1 MGRPEYRRRVRAHF
15 VSENVGGHAT
25 LHLHLHEALEA
36 HGDVDASL
44 FEVPPA
50 HLGRKL
56 LAAPVP
62 GLARL
67 DLDLHPLR
75 DQLARSAVV
84 RRHLAGLS
92 EPVDVLHLYTHNVGL
107 LSVAHMARQPTVV
120 SLDATNEQNG
130 YRLPQRYPTRFTPLT
145 VAATKVLERRVYRAA
160 TLVVAHSQ
168 WAASSLVDDY
178 GVEEE
183 RIRVI
188 PFGIGVP
195 PRLTASPKE
204 GLPRITFV
212 GRSMER
218 KGGWWLLDLW
228 RKHLRDVATLTLV
241 TPEPVAAEPGVKV
254 VGDVRQGDGRVFEL
268 LADTAVYAFPSPID
282 PFGYSMI
289 EAMVMA
295 VPVVALGQAAV
306 PEIVE
311 DGVTGMVVE
320 PGDGQAFAEAVR
332 SLVVDRELGR
342 RMGEAGRARVLER
355 FDVGVTTQQLVDV
368 LHAARARGGA

>member
-1 MGRPEYRRRVRAHF
+1 MRVHF

-25 LHLHLHEALEA
+25 LHLHLHRALRA
-36 HGDVDASL
+36 HPDVDASL

-50 HLGRKL
+50 RLARRL
-56 LAAPVP
+56 VAAPVP

-67 DLDLHPLR
+67 DLDFHPLR

-84 RRHLAGLS
+84 RRHLGGLT

-107 LSVAHMARQPTVV
+107 LSVGHMARQPTVV

-145 VAATKVLERRVYRAA
+145 IAATKPLESRVYRAA

-178 GVEEE
+178 GVKDE

-195 PRLTASPKE
+195 PQPAVPASD
-204 GLPRITFV
+204 GTPRITFV

-228 RKHLRDVATLTLV
+228 RRYLRDVSTLTLV
-241 TPEPVAAEPGVKV
+241 TPEPVPHEPGVEV
-254 VGDVRQGDGRVFEL
+254 VGDVRPGDGRVFEL
-268 LADTAVYAFPSPID
+268 LADSAVYAFPSPMD
-282 PFGYSMI
+282 PFGYSII
-289 EAMVMA
+289 EAMAMA
-295 VPVVALGQAAV
+295 VPVVALRQAAV

-311 DGVTGMVVE
+311 DARTGVLVE
-320 PGDGQAFAEAVR
+320 PGDERGFAEAVR
-332 SLVVDRELGR
+332 ALLGDADLRR
-342 RMGEAGRARVLER
+342 RMGESGRARVLER
-355 FDVGVTTQQLVDV
+355 FDARVTTPQLLDA
-368 LHAARARGGA
+368 LRAAYAPDGR

>member
-1 MGRPEYRRRVRAHF
+1 MRVHF

-25 LHLHLHEALEA
+25 LHLHLHRALQA
-36 HGDVDASL
+36 HPDVDATF

-50 HLGRKL
+50 GLGRKL

-67 DLDLHPLR
+67 DLDFHPLR
-75 DQLARSAVV
+75 DQLTRSAVV
-84 RRHLAGLS
+84 RRHLGGFT
-92 EPVDVLHLYTHNVGL
+92 EPVDVLHVYTHNVGL
-107 LSVAHMARQPTVV
+107 LSVGHLRRQPTVV

-145 VAATKVLERRVYRAA
+145 IAATKPLESRVYGAA
-160 TLVVAHSQ
+160 AFVVAHSQ
-168 WAASSLVDDY
+168 WAAASLVDDY
-178 GVEEE
+178 GVKEEH
-183 RIRVI
+183 IRVI

-195 PRLTASPKE
+195 PMPEARPRE
-204 GLPRITFV
+204 GLPRITFI

-228 RKHLRDVATLTLV
+228 RRYLRDVSTLTLV
-241 TPEPVAAEPGVKV
+241 TPEPVPEEPGVEV

-268 LADTAVYAFPSPID
+268 LADTAVYAFPSPMD

-289 EAMVMA
+289 EAMAMA

-311 DGVTGMVVE
+311 DGVTGTVVE
-320 PGDGQAFAEAVR
+320 PGDEVAFADAVR
-332 SLVVDRELGR
+332 SLLSGPTVGR
-342 RMGEAGRARVLER
+342 KMGEAGRARVLER
-355 FDVGVTTQQLVDV
+355 FDVRVTTRQLVSV
-368 LHAARARGGA
+368 LQEAHASGSG

>member
-1 MGRPEYRRRVRAHF
+1 VRVHF

-25 LHLHLHEALEA
+25 LHLHLHEALQA
-36 HGDVDASL
+36 HPDVDASL

-50 HLGRKL
+50 RLGRKL

-62 GLARL
+62 GLAGL
-67 DLDLHPLR
+67 DLDFHPLR
-75 DQLARSAVV
+75 DQLARSTVV
-84 RRHLAGLS
+84 RRHLAGLT

-107 LSVAHMARQPTVV
+107 LSVGHMERQPTVV
-120 SLDATNEQNG
+120 SLDATNQQNG

-145 VAATKVLERRVYRAA
+145 VAATKLLERRVYGAA
-160 TLVVAHSQ
+160 AFVVAHSR

-178 GVEEE
+178 GVEED
-183 RIRVI
+183 RIRVT

-195 PRLTASPKE
+195 PRLAAPSQE

-218 KGGWWLLDLW
+218 KGGWWLLNIW
-228 RKHLRDVATLTLV
+228 RRYLRDLSTLTLV
-241 TPEPVAAEPGVKV
+241 TPDPVPHEPGVEV
-254 VGDVRQGDGRVFEL
+254 IGDARPGDGRVFQL
-268 LADTAVYAFPSPID
+268 LADTAVYAFPSLID

-289 EAMVMA
+289 EAMAMA

-311 DGVTGMVVE
+311 DGVTGTVVE
-320 PGDGQAFAEAVR
+320 PGDALAFADALR
-332 SLVVDRELGR
+332 SLLADPALGR
-342 RMGEAGRARVLER
+342 SMGEAGRTRVLER
-355 FDVGVTTQQLVDV
+355 FDVRVTTGQLVDL
-368 LHAARARGGA
+368 LHEANGAGTG

>member
-1 MGRPEYRRRVRAHF
+1 MRVHF

-25 LHLHLHEALEA
+25 LHLHLHRALRA
-36 HGDVDASL
+36 HPDVDASL

-50 HLGRKL
+50 RLARRL
-56 LAAPVP
+56 VAAPVP

-84 RRHLAGLS
+84 RRHLGGLT
-92 EPVDVLHLYTHNVGL
+92 EPVDVLHVYTHNVGL
-107 LSVAHMARQPTVV
+107 LSVGPMGRQPTVV

-145 VAATKVLERRVYRAA
+145 VAATKPLEQRVYRAA
-160 TLVVAHSQ
+160 TFVVAHSQ

-178 GVEEE
+178 GVREEQ
-183 RIRVI
+183 IRVI
-188 PFGIGVP
+188 PFGIAVP
-195 PRLTASPKE
+195 PLPAAPPKE
-204 GLPRITFV
+204 GTPRITFI

-228 RKHLRDVATLTLV
+228 RRYLRDVSRLTLV
-241 TPEPVAAEPGVKV
+241 TPEPVPGEAGVEV
-254 VGDVRQGDGRVFEL
+254 VNDVRPGDGRVFEL
-268 LADTAVYAFPSPID
+268 LGDTAVYAFPSPID
-282 PFGYSMI
+282 PFGYSVI
-289 EAMVMA
+289 EAMSMA

-320 PGDGQAFAEAVR
+320 PGDQRAFAEAVR
-332 SLVVDRELGR
+332 ALVADPALGR
-342 RMGEAGRARVLER
+342 RRGEAGRARVLER
-355 FDVGVTTQQLVDV
+355 FDVRVTTQQLVDV
-368 LHAARARGGA
+368 LHAAHASATS

>member
-1 MGRPEYRRRVRAHF
+1 VRVHF

-25 LHLHLHEALEA
+25 LHLHLHHALQA
-36 HGDVDASL
+36 HPDVDASL

-50 HLGRKL
+50 GLGRKL

-67 DLDLHPLR
+67 DLDFHPLR
-75 DQLARSAVV
+75 DQLTRSAVV
-84 RRHLAGLS
+84 RRHLAGLT
-92 EPVDVLHLYTHNVGL
+92 EPVDVLHVYTHNVGL
-107 LSVAHMARQPTVV
+107 LSVGHLRRRPTVV
-120 SLDATNEQNG
+120 SLDATDVQNG

-145 VAATKVLERRVYRAA
+145 VAATKPLEGRVYDAA
-160 TLVVAHSQ
+160 AFVVAHSR

-178 GVEEE
+178 GVMEEK
-183 RIRVI
+183 IRVI

-195 PRLTASPKE
+195 PLPAVRSRE
-204 GLPRITFV
+204 GTPRITFI

-228 RKHLRDVATLTLV
+228 RRYLRDVSTLTLV
-241 TPEPVAAEPGVKV
+241 TPEPVPEEPGVEV
-254 VGDVRQGDGRVFEL
+254 IGDVRPGDGRVFEL

-289 EAMVMA
+289 EAMAMA

-306 PEIVE
+306 PEIVD
-311 DGVTGMVVE
+311 DGVTGTVVE
-320 PGDGQAFAEAVR
+320 PGDDVAFADAVR
-332 SLVVDRELGR
+332 ALLADPALGR
-342 RMGEAGRARVLER
+342 RMGDAGRARVLEH
-355 FDVGVTTQQLVDV
+355 FDVRVTTNQLVEV
-368 LHAARARGGA
+368 LTAAHASGRG